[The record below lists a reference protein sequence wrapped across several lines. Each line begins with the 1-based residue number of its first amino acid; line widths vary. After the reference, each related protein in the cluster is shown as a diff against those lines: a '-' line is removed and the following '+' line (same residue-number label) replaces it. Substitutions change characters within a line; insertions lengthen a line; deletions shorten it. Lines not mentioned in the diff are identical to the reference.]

1 MEDSQTIV
9 AFKGFDKNLQCIGF
23 QYAVGQTFEHTGKVK
38 MCKSGFHSCENP
50 LKVFQ
55 YYVPGI
61 SRYALVEASGCVDT
75 ELNTNDKIV
84 SSKLYIKAEL
94 TLPELT
100 KYAVDWLIEHA
111 IDKIKH
117 STGDYS
123 ASSATGDYSA
133 SSATGDCSASSAT
146 GDCSA
151 SSATGGYSASSATG
165 DYSASSATGDC
176 SASSATG
183 DYSASS
189 ATGDCSASSATGGY
203 SASSAMGNYS
213 ASSATGN
220 YSTSSATGSAA
231 VALSIGRLG
240 RAKAGKDAA
249 IVLCFHNG
257 DGTLKHIRA
266 SKVGENGVKP
276 DTWYTLNED
285 GDFVEV

>member
-55 YYVPGI
+55 YYVPGN

-117 STGDYS
+117 STGDY
-123 ASSATGDYSA
+123 
-133 SSATGDCSASSAT
+133 
-146 GDCSA
+146 
-151 SSATGGYSASSATG
+151 
-165 DYSASSATGDC
+165 